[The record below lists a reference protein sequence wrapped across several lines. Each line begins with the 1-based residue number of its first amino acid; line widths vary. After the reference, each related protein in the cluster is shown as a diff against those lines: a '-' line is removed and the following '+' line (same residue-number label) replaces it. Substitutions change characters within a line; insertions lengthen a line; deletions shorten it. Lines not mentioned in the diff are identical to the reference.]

1 MIVGNGPVPE
11 GADAVIDA
19 ADFVIRFNDCR
30 SFGRAGQRTDVIAV
44 CNTGRP
50 ARNMIGSETWRDS
63 APVVA
68 CSQIWSVRDPEKFE
82 EMRRPLVLSHPE
94 LDDFCDDYTEAF
106 RTFAEG
112 QGKVHEV
119 IDRRVHEAMDAALS
133 AHQPPPYV
141 VPSSGMVV
149 IGALLD
155 NPAYGQDAISIAG
168 FSHEGW
174 DGHPFAA
181 EKRLVEAY
189 VAQGS
194 LHRLG

>member
-1 MIVGNGPVPE
+1 MIVGNGSVAE
-11 GADAVIDA
+11 GAADLIDA

-30 SFGRAGQRTDVIAV
+30 SFGRAGRRTDVIAV

-50 ARNMIGSETWRDS
+50 ARNMIQSETWRES
-63 APVVA
+63 APVGA
-68 CSQIWSVRDPEKFE
+68 CSQIWSVRDPGKFD
-82 EMRRPLVLSHPE
+82 EMRRPLAISHPE

-112 QGKVHEV
+112 QGKAHGV

-149 IGALLD
+149 IGELLD
-155 NPAYGQDAISIAG
+155 NPAYAQDAISIAG

-181 EKRLVEAY
+181 EKRLVDAY
-189 VAQGS
+189 VAQGL